1 MVRPNKIIVILQQ
14 CFVSIV
20 MAFNGCQESSR
31 EKEVYDILKD
41 AGILNPRICV
51 APDSG
56 LFVYLPTDEYYNCS
70 RLVGG
75 FHDLERYKGE
85 CEWFDL
91 KDLKCCTRLKS
102 IDIGTGILLNIEEIL
117 RMPQL
122 ECVSGTLVEVPENMD
137 VAGKLNALAGLLKIV
152 LTKKNLPS
160 VLRCDNKRRYF
171 LVITSKVFSD
181 LSDRE
186 KEALKR
192 CDFGSI
198 NSSRPDV
205 FWEKP
210 EFNLNLQ
217 WEFKDYEAVVSDRIL

>member
-152 LTKKNLPS
+152 LTKKICLRYCDAITREDIFWLLP
-160 VLRCDNKRRYF
+160 VKCFLICQTERRRP
-171 LVITSKVFSD
+171 
-181 LSDRE
+181 LSD
-186 KEALKR
+186 
-192 CDFGSI
+192 
-198 NSSRPDV
+198 V
-205 FWEKP
+205 
-210 EFNLNLQ
+210 
-217 WEFKDYEAVVSDRIL
+217 ILDQ